1 MLKMRNITNHN
12 RGVSMKRIRS
22 VIAVL
27 ALMFSLQAIANGS
40 AIKIEYSGTSITV
53 LLSDK
58 PKIIVEDGNIVL
70 KSVSTSIIFS
80 LPCKATYV
88 DNAEDNPN
96 GIADIRNNDSK
107 PIDVFTIEG
116 KKIATLKTNEVKNLQ
131 RGIYVINGKK
141 IFIK

>member
-1 MLKMRNITNHN
+1 MN
-12 RGVSMKRIRS
+12 RIHSAFV
-22 VIAVL
+22 VF
-27 ALMFSLQAIANGS
+27 ALMLSLQAKADES

-70 KSVSTSIIFS
+70 KSASTSVILS

-116 KKIATLKTNEVKNLQ
+116 KKIATLKNKEVKNLQ

-141 IFIK
+141 ILIK

>member
-1 MLKMRNITNHN
+1 MN
-12 RGVSMKRIRS
+12 RIHSAFV
-22 VIAVL
+22 VF
-27 ALMFSLQAIANGS
+27 ALMLSLQAKADGS

-70 KSVSTSIIFS
+70 KSASTSVILS

-116 KKIATLKTNEVKNLQ
+116 KKIATLKNNEVKNLQ

-141 IFIK
+141 ILIK

>member
-1 MLKMRNITNHN
+1 MN
-12 RGVSMKRIRS
+12 RIHSAFV
-22 VIAVL
+22 VF
-27 ALMFSLQAIANGS
+27 ALILSLQAKAVGS

-58 PKIIVEDGNIVL
+58 PKIVVEDGNIVL
-70 KSVSTSIIFS
+70 KSVSTSIILS

-96 GIADIRNNDSK
+96 GIADIRNDGNK

-116 KKIATLKTNEVKNLQ
+116 KKIATLKNNEVKNLQ

-141 IFIK
+141 ILIK

>member
-1 MLKMRNITNHN
+1 MRNITNHN
-12 RGVSMKRIRS
+12 RVASMRRIRS

-27 ALMFSLQAIANGS
+27 VLMLSLQAKADGS
-40 AIKIEYSGTSITV
+40 AIKIEYGGTSITV
-53 LLSDK
+53 ILSDK
-58 PKIIVEDGNIVL
+58 PKIVMEDGNIVL
-70 KSVSTSIIFS
+70 KTISTSVILS

-96 GIADIRNNDSK
+96 GIADIRNDGNK

-116 KKIATLKTNEVKNLQ
+116 KKIATLKNNEVKNLQ

-141 IFIK
+141 ILIK